1 MPLKKTKV
9 PRFNHSGR
17 LTGLFGIVRDLNAYK
32 RAAEV
37 QAVQLRLIRYAADH
51 TVMEFLQK
59 FLDEAEVL
67 TKSEI
72 GFFHFLEEDQT
83 SLTLQAWSTNTKAKM
98 CTAEGSGRHYPVSQA
113 GVWVDCVRARRP
125 VVHNDYANLAHKK
138 GLPEGHATVIRELV
152 VPVFRG
158 ERIVAILG
166 IGNKRTDYGKH
177 DVNVVQQLADLAW
190 ETVTHKRAAEALRTS
205 EERFRGLVE
214 SSSDW
219 IWEVN
224 ARGIYTYASPKVE
237 EILGYRP
244 EEVVGKR
251 PLDLMPPD
259 EIGRIAGILDDLIE
273 RRRPI
278 VAQENV
284 NLHKD
289 GRQIVLETSGV
300 PIFDEMGRVCGYR
313 GVDRDITERKRSEEK
328 ICKMNEVLEHRVA
341 KRTAELA
348 QRTQQLQQLALEV
361 SDAEDRERRHIA
373 SILHDDFQ
381 QRLAYIKIELDII
394 RKQHGDEKANQKL
407 EHLGQLLEECIEDSR
422 NLSYEI
428 NPPALHRGGL
438 VTALELLIGDMR
450 EKHGLLVEAEIQSSA
465 EPDSFTLKS
474 ILYRSIR
481 ELLFN
486 VIKHAGVDSAV
497 LEVRHNDE
505 MIQIRVE
512 DFGKGFDAYMVRSK
526 QGRGFGFGLYNV
538 EDRVTFVGGGMKI
551 KTAPGKGCCIVLT
564 VPKSVSQRA
573 VATGAPLSHAEEEA
587 SMGVAPS
594 EVSQILGDGDQIR
607 ILLADDHELIREALA
622 KMLHGC
628 KELTVVGQ
636 ATDGHEVVQLAAKLK
651 PDVILMDVAMPKID
665 GFEATAQI
673 TGSLPDIRI
682 IGLSMHNDV
691 DTRQKMLA
699 AGASAYLTKT
709 GSPDILVDTI
719 RQIYFGNVRIEG
731 LKAQDGAF
739 LSQVDPNTP

>member
-1 MPLKKTKV
+1 MPLNKTKV
-9 PRFNHSGR
+9 PRFNNYGTR
-17 LTGLFGIVRDLNAYK
+17 TGLFGIARGITEYK

-37 QAVQLRLIRYAADH
+37 QAVQLRLIKYAADH

-72 GFFHFLEEDQT
+72 GFFHFLEDDQRT
-83 SLTLQAWSTNTKAKM
+83 LTLQTWSTNTMESM
-98 CTAEGSGRHYPVSQA
+98 CTAEGSGRHYPISEA
-113 GVWVDCVRARRP
+113 GVWVDCVRERRP
-125 VVHNDYANLAHKK
+125 VVHNDYANLPHKK

-166 IGNKRTDYGKH
+166 VGNKPRDYGEH
-177 DVNVVQQLADLAW
+177 DVNTVQQLADLAW

-244 EEVVGKR
+244 EEIVGKR
-251 PLDLMPPD
+251 PLELLPSD
-259 EIGRIAGILDDLIE
+259 EKERIAGIFNDLVE
-273 RRRPI
+273 RGRPI
-278 VAQENV
+278 VTLENV

-289 GRQIVLETSGV
+289 GRHIVLETSGV
-300 PIFDEMGRVCGYR
+300 PIFDEMGRIYGYR
-313 GVDRDITERKRSEEK
+313 GVNRDITERKRSEEK
-328 ICKMNEVLEHRVA
+328 IHRMNEILEHRVA
-341 KRTAELA
+341 KRTVELA
-348 QRTQQLQQLALEV
+348 KRTQQLQQLALEL

-394 RKQHGDEKANQKL
+394 RKQYGDKKVNQKL
-407 EHLGQLLEECIEDSR
+407 EYLGQLIEACIEDSR

-438 VTALELLIGDMR
+438 ETALDLLARDMK
-450 EKHGLLVEAEIQSSA
+450 EKHGLLVEVQIQSGA
-465 EPDSFTLKS
+465 EPDSITLKS

-497 LEVRHNDE
+497 LDVCDKDE

-512 DFGKGFDAYMVRSK
+512 DFGNGFDYHMVRFK
-526 QGRGFGFGLYNV
+526 QGRGFGFGLYII
-538 EDRVTFVGGGMKI
+538 EDRVTFLGGCMKI
-551 KTAPGKGCCIVLT
+551 NTAPGKGCCIVLT

-573 VATGAPLSHAEEEA
+573 VATEAPFSDAEDEESA
-587 SMGVAPS
+587 GVAPT

-607 ILLADDHELIREALA
+607 ILLADDHKLIREALA
-622 KMLHGC
+622 NMLNDC
-628 KELTVVGQ
+628 NELTVVGQ
-636 ATDGHEVVQLAAKLK
+636 ATDGHEAVQLAAKLK

-673 TGSLPDIRI
+673 TRSLPDIRI
-682 IGLSMHNDV
+682 IALSMHNDV
-691 DTRQKMLA
+691 DTRQKMLE

-709 GSPDILVDTI
+709 GSPDILVETI
-719 RQIYFGNVRIEG
+719 RRIYHGNMRIEG
-731 LKAQDGAF
+731 LKAPNGAF
-739 LSQVDPNTP
+739 LSQVDPNTQ